1 MDRLALIVGTS
12 GIVGRNLAEHL
23 LRKEWQVAG
32 LSRRPPVDLANLQT
46 VAVDLL
52 DTAALKK
59 SLSGLRPSHVFITTW
74 MRQDTEKL
82 NIDVNSRLVR
92 NLLQAVAS
100 GQSVQHVGLVTGLK
114 HYLGPFEAYG
124 KGTLPATPFREEQG
138 RLNVDNFYYA
148 QEDEVFEAAA
158 RDGFSWSVHRPH
170 TVIGFALGNAMNIGS
185 TLAAYA
191 SLCCEYQRPFLFPG
205 SAAQWNGLT
214 DMTDARI
221 LAKHLEWASTTPAA
235 RNQAFNIVNGDV
247 FRWSWM
253 WSQIAAWFD
262 LTPIP
267 FSENRQT
274 LEQQLLGAESAWSVL
289 ARKYQLA
296 EPDLNKLTSA
306 WHTDADLG
314 RPIEVLTD
322 MTKSRKLG
330 FSEYQS
336 TLDSF
341 TDLFDRLRKARL
353 IP

>member
-124 KGTLPATPFREEQG
+124 KGT
-138 RLNVDNFYYA
+138 
-148 QEDEVFEAAA
+148 
-158 RDGFSWSVHRPH
+158 
-170 TVIGFALGNAMNIGS
+170 
-185 TLAAYA
+185 
-191 SLCCEYQRPFLFPG
+191 
-205 SAAQWNGLT
+205 
-214 DMTDARI
+214 
-221 LAKHLEWASTTPAA
+221 
-235 RNQAFNIVNGDV
+235 
-247 FRWSWM
+247 
-253 WSQIAAWFD
+253 
-262 LTPIP
+262 
-267 FSENRQT
+267 
-274 LEQQLLGAESAWSVL
+274 
-289 ARKYQLA
+289 
-296 EPDLNKLTSA
+296 
-306 WHTDADLG
+306 
-314 RPIEVLTD
+314 
-322 MTKSRKLG
+322 
-330 FSEYQS
+330 
-336 TLDSF
+336 
-341 TDLFDRLRKARL
+341 
-353 IP
+353 